1 MVQHSFRHSLIAAAS
16 EASNEPLKKRFN
28 VEKLPAI
35 RFVSEKTKVVYSYEG
50 AENAEEVVQFVQTS
64 ISPALR
70 NLAELAKKFLGA
82 SDKKSLLAEAKKVTA
97 TLGTNDAE
105 CVSLCSYAPSLTS
118 PFTSLGKL
126 YVASMERVIE
136 KGNSY
141 ISTEVRRGRLFYTR
155 RSWAPRLTQSAG

>member
-1 MVQHSFRHSLIAAAS
+1 MVLHSSRHSLIAAAS

-35 RFVSEKTKVVYSYEG
+35 RFVSEKTKVVYSFEG

-70 NLAELAKKFLGA
+70 NLAELAKKFLAA

-97 TLGTNDAE
+97 TLGANDAE
-105 CVSLCSYAPSLTS
+105 CVSLVFDAPSLTLLS
-118 PFTSLGKL
+118 LASVRCTSLRWSASSRRATPTSAL
-126 YVASMERVIE
+126 RCVADT
-136 KGNSY
+136 Y
-141 ISTEVRRGRLFYTR
+141 STFADLWLF
-155 RSWAPRLTQSAG
+155 A

>member
-1 MVQHSFRHSLIAAAS
+1 MVLHSSRHSLIAAAS

-35 RFVSEKTKVVYSYEG
+35 RFVSEKTKVVYSFEG

-70 NLAELAKKFLGA
+70 NLAELAKKFLAA

-97 TLGTNDAE
+97 TLGANDAE
-105 CVSLCSYAPSLTS
+105 CVSLVFVCTVAHAA
-118 PFTSLGKL
+118 FTSLGKM

-141 ISTEVRRGRLFYTR
+141 ISTEVRRGHLFYIR
-155 RSWAPRLTQSAG
+155 RSLALRLTRSAG